1 MNKFSAVMQQWAG
14 NKPISRVIMILIG
27 LAVTPALVVT
37 VSMVIREISQIK
49 FLHEEYRAIVEF
61 HPLEEITSHATVR
74 MITGQQPEA
83 QRDNAAYQEHTA
95 ELEEAV
101 EEIRVAVANA
111 AKPKLQPFW
120 EAVEAQYEKVKA
132 LSPEAVSADEWFRA
146 HEELAELT
154 LKLRDR
160 VGVETGV
167 ILDPGAETLP
177 LVDAMFRRIS
187 SLETSVMRAGGH
199 SHAAATATMTNEA
212 ADGLATAAT
221 HIDELTADI
230 HDDFEDALAASA
242 DGEEGYKTVLADRD
256 ATLSGM
262 KILADKVRQMRA
274 SGTPAD
280 HAELISAALKVL
292 AAVDELHDSG
302 SPKLEALLHAREIG
316 TRWAIAT
323 VACTL
328 ILFISVSIWL
338 GLLVSRQVS
347 RSLGVAVDTAEK
359 IAGGKYDNVIDVHG
373 DNETGRVL
381 RAVGR
386 MQEELK
392 QRTENEARAR
402 EKERAVASE
411 NMRVKVGLDSVSG
424 NVLLADKDNRI
435 IYLNKAS
442 QQMFRAA
449 AADFRHQRPGFDA
462 ESLIG
467 TTMDLHGSAAVNS
480 RAAHQAQVKIGGR
493 TFRVST
499 SPVVD
504 DSGQWLGTVAEWTD
518 RTQEVA
524 VEEEIANIVVAAS
537 AGDLSTRIRKE
548 GKDGFFAT
556 LADGMNGILTNMST
570 VVAEVNAVIEAGKNQ
585 DLTARID
592 VAGKSGVFEQLSTGI
607 NALMAS
613 MMGVVQQIQ
622 SAAQSVSA
630 GSDEIARGN
639 SDLSGRTEQQA
650 SSLEETASS
659 MEEMTSTVKHNAD
672 NASQANQLARAAR
685 LEAEQGGA
693 VVSNAVQ
700 AMQGI
705 NASSRKI
712 ADIIGVIDEIAF
724 QTNLLALNAAVEAA
738 RAGEQGRG
746 FAVVAS
752 EVRNLAGRSA
762 EAAKEIKGLIQE
774 SVARVDEGSKL
785 VDQSGATLGGIVN
798 AIKKVS
804 DIVAEISAASQEQSS
819 GIEQVNKA
827 IMQMDG
833 LTQQNAALVEEA
845 AAAAESLQDQARGL
859 LDSMSRFKVAGGSS
873 YEKKGAVEQTQR
885 RAGTPRAV
893 ARSKAPREA
902 QPKAAAMPMKKAAGA
917 DGEWSEF

>member
-1 MNKFSAVMQQWAG
+1 MQQWAG

-37 VSMVIREISQIK
+37 VSMVIREISQIR

-74 MITGQQPEA
+74 MIVGQEPEG
-83 QRDNAAYQEHTA
+83 QRDAARLKEHTDELA
-95 ELEEAV
+95 EAIEEVKA
-101 EEIRVAVANA
+101 AVANA
-111 AKPKLQPFW
+111 GKPDLQPSW
-120 EAVEAQYEKVKA
+120 DAVEAQYDKVKA
-132 LSPEAVSADEWFRA
+132 LSPGDVSTDEWFHA
-146 HEELAELT
+146 HEKLAELT

-199 SHAAATATMTNEA
+199 SHAASGGTMANED
-212 ADGLATAAT
+212 ADGLASAAT
-221 HIDELTADI
+221 HIEELTEDIQAD
-230 HDDFEDALAASA
+230 FADALEASA
-242 DGEEGYKTVLADRD
+242 DGENGYKGVLSYRD

-262 KILADKVRQMRA
+262 KALSEKVRQMRA
-274 SGTPAD
+274 SGTRAD
-280 HAELISAALKVL
+280 HEALIAAALTVL
-292 AAVDELHDSG
+292 DAVDELHDTG
-302 SPKLEALLHAREIG
+302 SPKLEALLRAREHG
-316 TRWAIAT
+316 TRWAIAIIGT
-323 VACTL
+323 TL
-328 ILFISVSIWL
+328 FLFISLSIWL
-338 GLLVSRQVS
+338 GLVVSRQVS
-347 RSLGVAVDTAEK
+347 RSLGIAVNTAEN
-359 IAGGKYDNVIDVHG
+359 IASGRYDNEIEAQG

-381 RAVGR
+381 RAVGA
-386 MQEELK
+386 MQAELK
-392 QRTENEARAR
+392 QRTENEAVAR
-402 EKERAVASE
+402 EKERAVAAES
-411 NMRVKVGLDSVSG
+411 MRVKVGLDSVSG
-424 NVLLADKDNRI
+424 NVMLADKDNRI

-442 QQMFRAA
+442 QQMFRGA
-449 AADFRHQRPGFDA
+449 AADFRQQRTNFNAD
-462 ESLIG
+462 SLVG
-467 TTMDLHGSAAVNS
+467 TPMDLHGTADVNS
-480 RAAHQAQVKIGGR
+480 RAAHQVQVKIGGR
-493 TFRVST
+493 TFRVNT

-537 AGDLSTRIRKE
+537 SGDLSMRIRKE
-548 GKDGFFAT
+548 GKDGFFAA
-556 LADGMNGILTNMST
+556 LADGMNGILTNMAT

-592 VAGKSGVFEQLSTGI
+592 VSGKSGVFEQLSGGI
-607 NALMAS
+607 NALMES
-613 MMGVVQQIQ
+613 MMNVVQQIKA
-622 SAAQSVSA
+622 AAQSVSA

-639 SDLSGRTEQQA
+639 SDLSGRTEEQA

-685 LEAEQGGA
+685 EEAEQGGA
-693 VVSNAVQ
+693 VVSSAVQ

-705 NASSRKI
+705 NASSKKI
-712 ADIIGVIDEIAF
+712 ADILGVIDEIAF

-752 EVRNLAGRSA
+752 EVRSLAGRSA
-762 EAAKEIKGLIQE
+762 EAAKEIKALIQE

-798 AIKKVS
+798 SIKKVS

-859 LDSMSRFKVAGGSS
+859 LDSMSRFKVAGDSS
-873 YEKKGAVEQTQR
+873 YETKGAASETQR

-902 QPKAAAMPMKKAAGA
+902 QPKAAQVPMRKAAGA
-917 DGEWSEF
+917 NGEWSEF

>member
-1 MNKFSAVMQQWAG
+1 MNKFSAMMQRWLG

-27 LAVTPALVVT
+27 LAVAPALVVT
-37 VSMVIREISQIK
+37 VSTVIREIVQIK

-74 MITGQQPEA
+74 MIHGQTPEG
-83 QRDNAAYQEHTA
+83 QRDTSAFDEHTA
-95 ELEEAV
+95 ELAEAV
-101 EEIRVAVANA
+101 EEIKVAVANA
-111 AKPKLQPFW
+111 GKPKLQPFW

-132 LSPEAVSADEWFRA
+132 LSPQNASPEEWFAA

-167 ILDPGAETLP
+167 VLDPGAETLP

-187 SLETSVMRAGGH
+187 SLETSVLRAAGH
-199 SHAAATATMTNEA
+199 SNLAASGTMSNDA

-221 HIDELTADI
+221 HIEDLTADI
-230 HDDFEDALAASA
+230 QTDFEDAIAASE

-262 KILADKVRQMRA
+262 KVLAEKVRQIRT
-274 SGTPAD
+274 SGTAAD
-280 HAELISAALKVL
+280 HAAVISAALTVL

-302 SPKLEALLHAREIG
+302 SPKLEALLHDREQK
-316 TRWAIAT
+316 TRWAIGIA
-323 VACTL
+323 ASSL
-328 ILFISVSIWL
+328 SLFISFSVWL
-338 GLLVSRQVS
+338 GILVGRDVS
-347 RSLGVAVDTAEK
+347 RSLGVAVSTAEN
-359 IAGGKYDNVIDVHG
+359 IAAGKYDNAIDLSG
-373 DNETGRVL
+373 DNESGRVL
-381 RAVGR
+381 RAVGA
-386 MQEELK
+386 MQDELK
-392 QRTENEARAR
+392 RRTENESTAR
-402 EKERAVASE
+402 EKERAVAAES
-411 NMRVKVGLDSVSG
+411 MRVKVGLDSVSG

-435 IYLNKAS
+435 IYLNKAIA
-442 QQMFRAA
+442 QMFRVAA
-449 AADFRHQRPGFDA
+449 NDFRQKRPNFDA
-462 ESLIG
+462 NALIG
-467 TTMDLHGSAAVNS
+467 TPMDLQGSGAIDS
-480 RAAHQAQVKIGGR
+480 RASHQAQIKIGSR

-504 DSGQWLGTVAEWTD
+504 DSGQWLGTVAEWID

-537 AGDLSTRIRKE
+537 AGDLSMRIRKE

-556 LADGMNGILTNMST
+556 LADGMNGILTNMAT

-592 VAGKSGVFEQLSTGI
+592 VAGKSGAFEQLSGGI
-607 NALMAS
+607 NALMES
-613 MMGVVQQIQ
+613 MMSVVQQIKD
-622 SAAQSVSA
+622 AAQSVSS

-639 SDLSGRTEQQA
+639 ADLSGRTEQQA

-685 LEAEQGGA
+685 VEAEQGGA
-693 VVSNAVQ
+693 VVSNAVV

-705 NASSRKI
+705 NASSKKI
-712 ADIIGVIDEIAF
+712 ADILGVIDEIAF

-752 EVRNLAGRSA
+752 EVRTLAGRSA
-762 EAAKEIKGLIQE
+762 GAAKEIKALIQE
-774 SVARVDEGSKL
+774 SVARVDEGTKL

-798 AIKKVS
+798 SIKKVS
-804 DIVAEISAASQEQSS
+804 DIVAEISAASQEQST

-873 YEKKGAVEQTQR
+873 EASETQR

-893 ARSKAPREA
+893 ARTKAPREA
-902 QPKAAAMPMKKAAGA
+902 QPKAAAAPMRKAVGG